1 MSPIQFDRRRLLAG
15 GIGALGA
22 AALGACSRREAHAA
36 SAEPILVLLQLYGG
50 VDGLT
55 TVVPFRDDAYYR
67 ARPTIALAEKD
78 LLRVDEDHGLHPSL
92 RELRANFDEGR
103 VAIVE
108 GCGYPE
114 PFYSHFRSMDVWH
127 TGFHEGKVAGEGW
140 IGRLREAAWADR
152 ASDELVVHVGSE
164 LPWSLAC
171 ASRPPLVFGSAG
183 NFQSLGD
190 DREQRTLRY
199 AVRASRDAAPPTT
212 PAPPATPSERALEAL
227 RASFEA
233 ASRASERV
241 LAAVEHYQPSVEYP
255 NEALAESF
263 RTIAAMI
270 DAGFETR
277 VYSLAHGNYD
287 SHGNVQVGLYKQLHR
302 RLDACLGAFLADV
315 RRTTRGRDVVVLAFS
330 EFGRRFHE
338 NESNGTDHGAAGP
351 VFLLGERV
359 RGGFHGRPP
368 SLVEVDAD
376 DNLVFTTD
384 FRRVYASVLE
394 QCFGV
399 ANERVLGTRWEP
411 LPLIA

>member
-1 MSPIQFDRRRLLAG
+1 MRPSELDRRSLLRG
-15 GIGALGA
+15 GFGALGA

-36 SAEPILVLLQLYGG
+36 SGEPILVLLQLYGG

-78 LLRVDEDHGLHPSL
+78 LLRVDDEHGLHPSL
-92 RELRANFDEGR
+92 RNVRANFEEGR

-140 IGRLREAAWADR
+140 IGRLRAAAWADR
-152 ASDELVVHVGSE
+152 VSDELVVHVGSE

-171 ASRPPLVFGSAG
+171 AARPPLVFGSAG
-183 NFQSLGD
+183 NFQSLGNE
-190 DREQRTLRY
+190 REQRTLRY
-199 AVRASRDAAPPTT
+199 AVRASRDGAPADRP
-212 PAPPATPSERALEAL
+212 RDGALEAL

-233 ASRASERV
+233 AGRASERV
-241 LAAVEHYQPSVEYP
+241 LAAVQRYQPGVEYP
-255 NEALAESF
+255 HEALAESF

-277 VYSLAHGNYD
+277 VYSLAFGNYD
-287 SHGNVQVGLYKQLHR
+287 SHGNVQMGLYKELHR

-315 RRTTRGRDVVVLAFS
+315 RRTARGRDVVVLAFS

-351 VFLLGERV
+351 VFLFGDRV

-368 SLVEVDAD
+368 SLVAVDAD

-394 QCFGV
+394 RCFGV

-411 LPLIA
+411 LPLFA